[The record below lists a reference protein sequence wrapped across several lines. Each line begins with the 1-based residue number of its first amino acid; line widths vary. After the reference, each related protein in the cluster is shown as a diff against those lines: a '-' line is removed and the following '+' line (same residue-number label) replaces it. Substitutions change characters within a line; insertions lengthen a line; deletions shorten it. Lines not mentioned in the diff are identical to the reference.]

1 MNKRGV
7 LMVVSG
13 PAGVGK
19 GTVCTQ
25 FLKDNP
31 DVKLSVSATTRKPR
45 PGEEHGREYFFMT
58 KEEFEEKIKTDNLLE
73 YVCFVGNYYGT
84 LKSAVEEKLSTGVDV
99 LLEIE
104 VEGAMNVKKKFPD
117 SVLVFVLPPS
127 FTELAERLKGR
138 GTETPEV
145 IEKRLSRAR
154 EEFEC
159 VKHYD
164 YVLLNDTVENAADN
178 LKSILTAEKMK
189 MERNKML
196 IEEAK
201 K

>member
-1 MNKRGV
+1 MSRGV
-7 LMVVSG
+7 LLVVSG

-19 GTVCTQ
+19 GTVCKQ

-31 DVKLSVSATTRKPR
+31 EVSLSVSATTRSPR
-45 PGEEHGREYFFMT
+45 PGEEHGREYYFLT
-58 KEEFEEKIKTDNLLE
+58 KEDFEEKIKADNLLE

-84 LKSAVEEKLSTGVDV
+84 LKSAVQEKLAAGTDV

-104 VEGAMNVKKKFPD
+104 VEGAMNVKKKFPG
-117 SVLVFVLPPS
+117 SVLVFVVPPS
-127 FTELAERLKGR
+127 FDELTQRLKGR

-145 IEKRLSRAR
+145 IEKRLKRAR

-159 VKHYD
+159 IKHYD
-164 YVLLNDTVENAADN
+164 YVLLNDSIEDAAGR
-178 LKSILTAEKMK
+178 LKIILEAERLKT
-189 MERNKML
+189 ERIEHL
-196 IEEAK
+196 IKEAK

>member
-19 GTVCTQ
+19 GTVCKQ
-25 FLKDNP
+25 FLKENP
-31 DVKLSVSATTRKPR
+31 EVWLSVSATTRSPR
-45 PGEEHGREYFFMT
+45 PGEEHGREYFFLS
-58 KEEFEEKIKTDNLLE
+58 KEEFEEKIKSDNLLE

-84 LKSAVEEKLSTGVDV
+84 LKSAVEEKLSAGIDV

-127 FTELAERLKGR
+127 FSELAERLKGR
-138 GTETPEV
+138 GTETSEV

-159 VKHYD
+159 IKYYD
-164 YVLLNDTVENAADN
+164 YVLLNDTIDNAADK
-178 LKSILTAEKMK
+178 LKSILAAEKMK
-189 MERNKML
+189 KERNKTL

-201 K
+201 R

>member
-1 MNKRGV
+1 MNKGI

-19 GTVCTQ
+19 GTICKQ

-31 DVKLSVSATTRKPR
+31 EVELSVSATTRSPR
-45 PGEEHGREYFFMT
+45 PGEENGREYYFLS

-73 YVCFVGNYYGT
+73 YVCFVDNYYGT
-84 LKSAVEEKLSTGVDV
+84 LKSAVEEKIEKGIDV

-117 SVLVFVLPPS
+117 SVLVFVIPPS
-127 FTELAERLKGR
+127 FTELKDRLKGR
-138 GTETPEV
+138 GTETEEV
-145 IEKRLSRAR
+145 IEKRLKRAG

-164 YVLLNDTVENAADN
+164 YVLLNDTIENAAN
-178 LKSILTAEKMK
+178 GLKTILNAEKLK
-189 MERNKML
+189 VSRNELL

>member
-1 MNKRGV
+1 MNKKGI

-19 GTVCTQ
+19 GTVCKQ

-31 DVKLSVSATTRKPR
+31 EVKLSVSATTRSPR
-45 PGEEHGREYFFMT
+45 PGEEHGREYYFLT
-58 KEEFEEKIKTDNLLE
+58 KEEFEEKIKTENLLE
-73 YVCFVGNYYGT
+73 YVWFVDNYYGT
-84 LKSAVEEKLSTGVDV
+84 LKTAVEEKINAGTDV

-104 VEGAMNVKKKFPD
+104 VEGAMNVKRKFPD

-127 FTELAERLKGR
+127 FTELKDRLTGR
-138 GTETPEV
+138 GTETEEI
-145 IEKRLSRAR
+145 IERRLMRAR
-154 EEFEC
+154 DEFEC
-159 VKHYD
+159 IKHYD
-164 YVLLNDTVENAADN
+164 YILLNDSIENAVDS
-178 LKSILTAEKMK
+178 LEKILSAEKLK
-189 MERNKML
+189 VYRNHLL

>member
-19 GTVCTQ
+19 GTVCKQ
-25 FLKDNP
+25 FLKENP
-31 DVKLSVSATTRKPR
+31 EVKLSVSATTRSPR
-45 PGEEHGREYFFMT
+45 PGEEHGREYFFLS
-58 KEEFEEKIKTDNLLE
+58 KEEFEEKIKSDNLLE

-84 LKSAVEEKLSTGVDV
+84 LKSAVEEKLSAGIDV

-138 GTETPEV
+138 GTETLEV
-145 IEKRLSRAR
+145 IEKRLARAR

-159 VKHYD
+159 VTHYD
-164 YVLLNDTVENAADN
+164 YVLLNDTIENAAEK
-178 LKSILTAEKMK
+178 LKNILTAEKMK
-189 MERNKML
+189 IERNKTL

>member
-1 MNKRGV
+1 MNSRGV

-19 GTVCTQ
+19 GTICKQ

-31 DVKLSVSATTRKPR
+31 EVCLSVSATTRKPR
-45 PGEEHGREYFFMT
+45 PGEEHGREYYFLS

-73 YVCFVGNYYGT
+73 FVCFVDNYYGT
-84 LKSAVEEKLSTGVDV
+84 LKSAVVEKLSAGTDV

-127 FTELAERLKGR
+127 FTELAGRLRGR
-138 GTETPEV
+138 ATETPEV
-145 IEKRLSRAR
+145 VEKRLKRAR
-154 EEFEC
+154 QEFEC
-159 VKHYD
+159 IKQYD
-164 YVLLNDTVENAADN
+164 YVILNDTIENAAGK
-178 LKSILTAEKMK
+178 LKSILTAEKLRIT
-189 MERNKML
+189 RNDLL
-196 IEEAK
+196 IEEAQK
-201 K
+201 

>member
-1 MNKRGV
+1 MSKRGV

-19 GTVCTQ
+19 GTVCKQ

-31 DVKLSVSATTRKPR
+31 QVKLSVSATTRSPR
-45 PGEEHGREYFFMT
+45 PGEEHGKEYYFLS
-58 KEEFEEKIKTDNLLE
+58 KEEFEENIKADKMLE

-84 LKSAVEEKLSTGVDV
+84 LKSAVEEKLSAGTDV

-138 GTETPEV
+138 GTETAEV
-145 IEKRLSRAR
+145 IEKRLCRAK

-164 YVLLNDTVENAADN
+164 YVLLNDTVENAAEK
-178 LKSILTAEKMK
+178 LKNILTAEKMK
-189 MERNKML
+189 IERNKSL

>member
-1 MNKRGV
+1 MNKKGI

-19 GTVCTQ
+19 GTVCKQ

-31 DVKLSVSATTRKPR
+31 EVELSVSATTRSPR
-45 PGEEHGREYFFMT
+45 PGEEHGREYYFLT

-73 YVCFVGNYYGT
+73 YVCFVDNYYGT
-84 LKSAVEEKLSTGVDV
+84 LKSAVEEKINSGTDV

-127 FTELAERLKGR
+127 FTELKDRLTGR
-138 GTETPEV
+138 GTETEEI
-145 IEKRLSRAR
+145 IERRLMRAR

-159 VKHYD
+159 IKHYD
-164 YVLLNDTVENAADN
+164 YILLNDSIENAVEN
-178 LKSILTAEKMK
+178 LEKILSAEKLK
-189 MERNKML
+189 VYRNHLL

>member
-1 MNKRGV
+1 MNNRGV

-19 GTVCTQ
+19 GTVCKQ
-25 FLKDNP
+25 FLKENP
-31 DVKLSVSATTRKPR
+31 EVKLSVSATTRSPR
-45 PGEEHGREYFFMT
+45 PGEEHGREYFFLS
-58 KEEFEEKIKTDNLLE
+58 KEEFEEKIKSDNLLE

-84 LKSAVEEKLSTGVDV
+84 LKSAVEEKLSAGIDV

-104 VEGAMNVKKKFPD
+104 VEGAMNVKKKFPG

-127 FTELAERLKGR
+127 FTELKERLTGR

-145 IEKRLSRAR
+145 IEKRLTRAR
-154 EEFEC
+154 EEFDC

-164 YVLLNDTVENAADN
+164 YVLLNDTIENAAEK
-178 LKSILTAEKMK
+178 LKSILTAEKMR
-189 MERNKML
+189 MERNTTKL
-196 IEEAK
+196 
-201 K
+201 

>member
-1 MNKRGV
+1 MSKRGV

-19 GTVCTQ
+19 GTVCKQ

-31 DVKLSVSATTRKPR
+31 EVWLSVSATTRSPR
-45 PGEEHGREYFFMT
+45 PGEEHGREYFFLS
-58 KEEFEEKIKTDNLLE
+58 KEEFEDKIQSDNLLE

-84 LKSAVEEKLSTGVDV
+84 LKSAVEEKISAGIDV

-117 SVLVFVLPPS
+117 SVLVFVVPPS

-138 GTETPEV
+138 GTETAEV
-145 IEKRLSRAR
+145 IEKRLARAR

-159 VKHYD
+159 AKHYD
-164 YVLLNDTVENAADN
+164 YVLLNDTIDNAAEK
-178 LKSILTAEKMK
+178 LKNIITAEKMK
-189 MERNKML
+189 IERNKTL

>member
-19 GTVCTQ
+19 GTVCKQ

-84 LKSAVEEKLSTGVDV
+84 LKSAVEEKLSAGVDV

-196 IEEAK
+196 IKEAK

>member
-1 MNKRGV
+1 MNNRGL

-19 GTVCTQ
+19 GTVCKQ

-31 DVKLSVSATTRKPR
+31 QVKLSVSATTRTPR
-45 PGEEHGREYFFMT
+45 PGEENGREYYFLT

-84 LKSAVEEKLSTGVDV
+84 LKSAVEEKLSAGEDV

-117 SVLVFVLPPS
+117 SVLVFVVPPS
-127 FTELAERLKGR
+127 FTELSNRLIGR
-138 GTETPEV
+138 GTESPEV
-145 IEKRLSRAR
+145 VEKRLLRAR

-159 VKHYD
+159 INHYD
-164 YVLLNDTVENAADN
+164 YVLLNDSIEDAAER
-178 LKSILTAEKMK
+178 LYSILTAEKMK
-189 MERNKML
+189 TERNELL

>member
-1 MNKRGV
+1 MNSRGI

-19 GTVCTQ
+19 GTVCKK
-25 FLKDNP
+25 FLADNP
-31 DVKLSVSATTRKPR
+31 EVKLSVSATTRSPR
-45 PGEEHGREYFFMT
+45 PGEENGREYYFLT

-84 LKSAVEEKLSTGVDV
+84 LKSAVEEKLLAGIDV

-127 FTELAERLKGR
+127 FTELSDRLKGR

-145 IEKRLSRAR
+145 IERRLSRAH

-159 VKHYD
+159 IKHYD
-164 YVLLNDTVENAADN
+164 YVLLNDTIENAATK
-178 LKSILTAEKMK
+178 LHTILEAEKLK
-189 MERNKML
+189 VERNKIL

>member
-1 MNKRGV
+1 MNKKGI

-19 GTVCTQ
+19 GTVCKQ

-31 DVKLSVSATTRKPR
+31 NVKLSVSATTRKPR
-45 PGEEHGREYFFMT
+45 PGEEHGREYYFLT

-73 YVCFVGNYYGT
+73 YVCFVDNYYGT
-84 LKSAVEEKLSTGVDV
+84 LKSAVEEKINEGIDV

-104 VEGAMNVKKKFPD
+104 VEGAMNVKKKFPE

-127 FTELAERLKGR
+127 FTILKDRLTGR
-138 GTETPEV
+138 GTETEEV
-145 IEKRLSRAR
+145 IERRLLRAR
-154 EEFEC
+154 EEFEFI
-159 VKHYD
+159 KYYD
-164 YVLLNDTVENAADN
+164 YILLNDSIDDAVGNLEN
-178 LKSILTAEKMK
+178 ILSAEKLK
-189 MERNKML
+189 VYRNHLL

>member
-1 MNKRGV
+1 MSRGI

-19 GTVCTQ
+19 GTVCKQ

-31 DVKLSVSATTRKPR
+31 QVKLSVSATTRSPR
-45 PGEEHGREYFFMT
+45 PGEEHGREYYFLT
-58 KEEFEEKIKTDNLLE
+58 KEEFEEKIRTDNLLE

-84 LKSAVEEKLSTGVDV
+84 LKSAVEEKLAAGVDV

-127 FTELAERLKGR
+127 FEELKNRLVGR

-145 IEKRLSRAR
+145 VEKRLSRAK
-154 EEFEC
+154 EEFLCAE
-159 VKHYD
+159 HYD
-164 YVLLNDTVENAADN
+164 YVILNDEVETAAGR
-178 LKSILTAEKMK
+178 LFTILSAEKMK
-189 MERNKML
+189 VNRNISL

>member
-1 MNKRGV
+1 MNRGV
-7 LMVVSG
+7 LLVVSG

-19 GTVCTQ
+19 GTVCKQ
-25 FLKDNP
+25 FLKDNEN
-31 DVKLSVSATTRKPR
+31 VKLSVSATTRAPR
-45 PGEEHGREYFFMT
+45 PGEENGREYYFLT
-58 KEEFEEKIKTDNLLE
+58 KEEFEGKIKADELLE

-84 LKSAVEEKLSTGVDV
+84 LKSAVEEKLAAGTDV

-127 FTELAERLKGR
+127 FTELADRLRGR
-138 GTETPEV
+138 GTETEEV
-145 IEKRLSRAR
+145 IERRLKRAR

-164 YVLLNDTVENAADN
+164 YVLLNDNVENAA
-178 LKSILTAEKMK
+178 LKLEGILEAEKLK
-189 MERNKML
+189 VIRNEQL
-196 IEEAK
+196 IEEAQK
-201 K
+201 

>member
-1 MNKRGV
+1 MKSRGV
-7 LMVVSG
+7 LLVVSG

-19 GTVCTQ
+19 GTVCKQ
-25 FLKDNP
+25 FLKDNR
-31 DVKLSVSATTRKPR
+31 DVKLSVSATTRSPR
-45 PGEEHGREYFFMT
+45 PGEENGREYYFLT
-58 KEEFEEKIKTDNLLE
+58 KEEFEDKIKADELLE

-84 LKSAVEEKLSTGVDV
+84 LKSAVEEKLAAGIDV

-127 FTELAERLKGR
+127 FTELADRLRGR
-138 GTETPEV
+138 GTETEEV
-145 IEKRLSRAR
+145 VERRLKRAR

-164 YVLLNDTVENAADN
+164 YILLNDSVERAA
-178 LKSILTAEKMK
+178 LKLEGIIEAEKLK
-189 MERNKML
+189 VIRNKQL
-196 IEEAK
+196 IEEAQK
-201 K
+201 

>member
-19 GTVCTQ
+19 GTVCKQ

-31 DVKLSVSATTRKPR
+31 EVKLSVSATTRSPR
-45 PGEEHGREYFFMT
+45 PGEEHGREYFFLS
-58 KEEFEEKIKTDNLLE
+58 KEEFEEKIQQDNLLE

-84 LKSAVEEKLSTGVDV
+84 LKSAVEEKLSAGVDV

-127 FTELAERLKGR
+127 FTELAERLRGR
-138 GTETPEV
+138 GTETSEV
-145 IEKRLSRAR
+145 IEKRLCRAR

-159 VKHYD
+159 IKHYD
-164 YVLLNDTVENAADN
+164 YVLLNDTIENAAEK
-178 LKSILTAEKMK
+178 LKNILTVEKMK
-189 MERNKML
+189 MERNKTL

>member
-1 MNKRGV
+1 MSRGV
-7 LMVVSG
+7 LLVVSG

-19 GTVCTQ
+19 GTVCKQ

-31 DVKLSVSATTRKPR
+31 EVSLSVSATTRSPR
-45 PGEEHGREYFFMT
+45 PGEEDGREYYFLT
-58 KEEFEEKIKTDNLLE
+58 KEDFEEKIKADNLLE

-84 LKSAVEEKLSTGVDV
+84 LKSAVEEKLAAGTDV

-104 VEGAMNVKKKFPD
+104 VEGAMNVKKKFPG
-117 SVLVFVLPPS
+117 SVLVFVVPPS
-127 FTELAERLKGR
+127 FDELTQRLRGR

-145 IEKRLSRAR
+145 IEKRLKRAR

-159 VKHYD
+159 IKHYD
-164 YVLLNDTVENAADN
+164 YVLLNDSIEDAAGR
-178 LKSILTAEKMK
+178 LKIILEAEKLK
-189 MERNKML
+189 TERNEHL
-196 IEEAK
+196 IKEAK

>member
-1 MNKRGV
+1 MSSRGI

-19 GTVCTQ
+19 GTVCKQ

-31 DVKLSVSATTRKPR
+31 QVKLSVSATTRSPR
-45 PGEEHGREYFFMT
+45 PGEQHGREYYFLT

-84 LKSAVEEKLSTGVDV
+84 LKSAVEEKLSAGEDV

-127 FTELAERLKGR
+127 FEELKNRLIGR

-145 IEKRLSRAR
+145 VEKRLTRAK
-154 EEFEC
+154 EEFLCAEN
-159 VKHYD
+159 YD
-164 YVLLNDTVENAADN
+164 YVILNDTVEAAADR
-178 LKSILTAEKMK
+178 LYTILSAEKLK
-189 MERNKML
+189 VSRNKTL

>member
-19 GTVCTQ
+19 GTVCKQ

-31 DVKLSVSATTRKPR
+31 EVKLSVSATTRSPR
-45 PGEEHGREYFFMT
+45 PGEEHGREYYFLS
-58 KEEFEEKIKTDNLLE
+58 KEEFEEKIKSDNLLE

-84 LKSAVEEKLSTGVDV
+84 LKSAVEEKLSEGIDV

-127 FTELAERLKGR
+127 FDELAERLKGR

-145 IEKRLSRAR
+145 IEKRLARAM

-159 VKHYD
+159 VRHYD
-164 YVLLNDTVENAADN
+164 YVLLNDTIENAAEK
-178 LKSILTAEKMK
+178 LKSILTAEKMRI
-189 MERNKML
+189 ERNKML

>member
-1 MNKRGV
+1 MNKKGI

-19 GTVCTQ
+19 GTVCKQ

-31 DVKLSVSATTRKPR
+31 EVKLSVSATTRSPR
-45 PGEEHGREYFFMT
+45 PGEEHGREYYFLT
-58 KEEFEEKIKTDNLLE
+58 KQEFEEKIKTDNLLE
-73 YVCFVGNYYGT
+73 YVCFVDNYYGT
-84 LKSAVEEKLSTGVDV
+84 LKSAVEEKVNSGTDV

-104 VEGAMNVKKKFPD
+104 VEGAMNVKRKFPD

-127 FTELAERLKGR
+127 FTELKDRLTGR
-138 GTETPEV
+138 GTETEEI
-145 IEKRLSRAR
+145 IERRLMRAR

-159 VKHYD
+159 IKHYD
-164 YVLLNDTVENAADN
+164 YILLNDSIENAVN
-178 LKSILTAEKMK
+178 SLEKILSAEKLK
-189 MERNKML
+189 VYRNHLL